1 MEASPQAQAEI
12 PPRLKERY
20 ESEVR
25 ATLKERFG
33 YSSMMEVP
41 RLTKITLNMGVGE
54 AKQDSN
60 MLEAASEQLATI
72 AGQAP
77 SVRRARK
84 SIAAFK
90 LREGMPV
97 GVSLT
102 LRRARMWEFLDR
114 LTSIAIPRIRDFRGL
129 NPRSFDGRGNY
140 SMGVREQIIFPE
152 IDYDAIDQV
161 RGLDVTITTTA
172 KTDEEAYTLLR
183 LLGMPFA
190 REGAPGQDLEAEA
203 AAAEEARKEEARQRA
218 EAEQAA
224 LEALKEENPEAYEK
238 PVRTDEEEEAAEEA
252 QE

>member
-1 MEASPQAQAEI
+1 MEAQAQI
-12 PPRLKERY
+12 PPRLKEQY

-25 ATLKERFG
+25 ASLKERFG

-60 MLEAASEQLATI
+60 MLDAASEQLATI

-97 GVSLT
+97 GVSVT
-102 LRRARMWEFLDR
+102 LRHARMWEFLDR
-114 LTSIAIPRIRDFRGL
+114 LTSISIPRIRDFRGL

-183 LLGMPFA
+183 ELGMPFA
-190 REGAPGQDLEAEA
+190 REGAPGQDVEAEE
-203 AAAEEARKEEARQRA
+203 AAAEEARKEEARKRA

-238 PVRTDEEEEAAEEA
+238 PVRTDDEEEAAEEA